1 MERQIGGIA
10 VELVLVHIG
19 LNRGDGRV
27 GCRLVGVHVGLDRVD
42 VRLQRGVGG
51 IAVELVLVHV
61 GLDGIDV
68 LLERQIGGIAV
79 ELVLIHVGLDGVHS
93 IEVSLDLGSD
103 DVVDVA
109 LVGEVVICNGSLRA
123 QHVAGERCA
132 SGRDVVAD
140 GQVILNRHVGRENL
154 AGHLELRAGC
164 CRRIHGDRG
173 THFELV
179 HIGLRAQGASVHVEM
194 VVGFDE
200 GVEGGQVALE
210 LGNGRIQR
218 ENVAVV
224 ALNQPEER
232 GVLRLAGGRLSGEI
246 GLKLGNGTGIG
257 GHTRSVRGNRTRIG
271 GDVRRVRGNRTRIGG
286 HTRSVRGN
294 VTGVGGDA

>member
-1 MERQIGGIA
+1 MERQISGVA
-10 VELVLVHIG
+10 VQLVLVHVG

-27 GCRLVGVHVGLDRVD
+27 GRRLVGVHVGLNRVD
-42 VRLQRGVGG
+42 VRLQRGVSRV
-51 IAVELVLVHV
+51 AVEFVLIHI
-61 GLDGIDV
+61 GLDGVDV
-68 LLERQIGGIAV
+68 LLERQVGRVTVQFI
-79 ELVLIHVGLDGVHS
+79 LVHIRLDGVHS
-93 IEVSLDLGSD
+93 IEVSLDLGAD

-109 LVGEVVICNGSLRA
+109 LVGEVVVRNGSLRA

-140 GQVILNRHVGRENL
+140 GQVILNRHVRREDL
-154 AGHLELRAGC
+154 TGHLELRAGC
-164 CRRIHGDRG
+164 CRRIHGDGG

-179 HIGLRAQGASVHVEM
+179 HIGLGAQGAGVHVEM
-194 VVGFDE
+194 VVGFHE

-224 ALNQPEER
+224 ALNQTEER
-232 GVLRLAGGRLSGEI
+232 GVLRLAGGRLSSEI

-271 GDVRRVRGNRTRIGG
+271 GHTRSIRGNRT
-286 HTRSVRGN
+286 
-294 VTGVGGDA
+294 GVGGHS